1 VTETDTD
8 DYVAGDLED
17 EGGARL
23 TDMLAEQTLV
33 GMLIVQPDLASDV
46 RDLVSPREFFDR
58 ALGRVFEGLL
68 GADGFRPENS
78 QIIEWLGGPTVS
90 IADAAGE
97 HRAGG
102 QLIGY
107 LVSLGME
114 KERGEASVLA
124 DRIFEVAE
132 RRFTEE
138 GQTNLVG
145 LDAWQ
150 SKMGAVLFEERE
162 EFDAQ
167 QYDDLVED
175 VIPERELIIVMGP
188 SQAGKSFVTYH
199 MAMCIARAVPFF
211 GRRISEPAPVI
222 WCAYEGG
229 RGSKGRMRAYANYF
243 DIKNAVPFAA
253 LTSPFDLWSNE
264 ANVEA
269 LIKEVDALCAL
280 RFNGK
285 KPGAVIIDTHNAAT
299 PGASEIDSGDVSK
312 IRDRYKAIMRA
323 LECSVI
329 VIGHTNALGKHR
341 GNEQLYNN
349 AETVC
354 SVYKKT
360 RVENR
365 QTIPVK
371 DNDGREVRVFEI
383 VKQREGITGVVSDFV
398 LHGVDTGIKNKFGKP
413 RMSCVVTEPNW
424 SQEPEKGEEKKADT
438 KGGFKLTDIEDLF
451 FDVLWK
457 QLHEAGSEAPPELH
471 LPRGTKVVH
480 RSIVSAAYRRS
491 SIPQD
496 GSQAAS
502 DNTIKSRW
510 DRSARKLR
518 KFNVI
523 GFSEPYF
530 WWTGKPVLGK
540 PATQTQRSFLD
551 DMDDPGPPPSD
562 YEFPE

>member
-1 VTETDTD
+1 
-8 DYVAGDLED
+8 
-17 EGGARL
+17 
-23 TDMLAEQTLV
+23 
-33 GMLIVQPDLASDV
+33 
-46 RDLVSPREFFDR
+46 
-58 ALGRVFEGLL
+58 
-68 GADGFRPENS
+68 
-78 QIIEWLGGPTVS
+78 
-90 IADAAGE
+90 
-97 HRAGG
+97 
-102 QLIGY
+102 
-107 LVSLGME
+107 
-114 KERGEASVLA
+114 
-124 DRIFEVAE
+124 
-132 RRFTEE
+132 
-138 GQTNLVG
+138 
-145 LDAWQ
+145 
-150 SKMGAVLFEERE
+150 
-162 EFDAQ
+162 
-167 QYDDLVED
+167 
-175 VIPERELIIVMGP
+175 
-188 SQAGKSFVTYH
+188 
-199 MAMCIARAVPFF
+199 
-211 GRRISEPAPVI
+211 
-222 WCAYEGG
+222 
-229 RGSKGRMRAYANYF
+229 
-243 DIKNAVPFAA
+243 
-253 LTSPFDLWSNE
+253 
-264 ANVEA
+264 
-269 LIKEVDALCAL
+269 
-280 RFNGK
+280 
-285 KPGAVIIDTHNAAT
+285 
-299 PGASEIDSGDVSK
+299 
-312 IRDRYKAIMRA
+312 
-323 LECSVI
+323 
-329 VIGHTNALGKHR
+329 
-341 GNEQLYNN
+341 
-349 AETVC
+349 
-354 SVYKKT
+354 
-360 RVENR
+360 
-365 QTIPVK
+365 
-371 DNDGREVRVFEI
+371 VFEI